1 MKSVLGVISCG
12 KVSVSLC
19 SALVVSSVLLLPGSG
34 VATPNII
41 VPLSDGGSTAT
52 VDLNGSTA
60 GMNNWSVGGQN
71 QLNRQWFWYAIGS
84 TAPQSIDSLG
94 LASYNTTGNNEVTA
108 TYQNA
113 QLAVTID
120 YVLAGGGVG
129 SGSADIT
136 ESISVVNNSGGSIN
150 LHFYQYS
157 DFNLLGSGANDSV
170 QLFGTPGSWNF
181 VQQTAGSSGI
191 GEAIVAP
198 DANHGEAAYVVP
210 NGGTLA
216 GLNGGSPLTLNDNP
230 SAGPGDVSWALEWDP
245 TVANGGTFDLT
256 KDKSLFIQ
264 VVPEPST
271 VALIA
276 LGLGAW
282 GLARRRQSV

>member
-1 MKSVLGVISCG
+1 MKCVC
-12 KVSVSLC
+12 KVVSYGQGNISLC
-19 SALVVSSVLLLPGSG
+19 AALVLTSVLLFPGRSM
-34 VATPNII
+34 ATPII
-41 VPLSDGGSTAT
+41 TETLSDGGSTAT
-52 VDLNGSTA
+52 VDLNGSNA
-60 GMNNWSVGGQN
+60 GMNSWSVNGQN

-84 TAPQSIDSLG
+84 TAPQPIDSLG
-94 LASYNTTGNNEVTA
+94 LSSYYTTGNNEVTA

-113 QLAVTID
+113 QLALTID

-136 ESISVVNNSGGSIN
+136 ESISAVNNSGASIN

-157 DFNLLGSGANDSV
+157 DFNLLGSGANDKV
-170 QLFGTPGSWNF
+170 QLFGIPGSWDF

-198 DANHGEAAYVVP
+198 DANHGEAALV
-210 NGGTLA
+210 GQTLA
-216 GLNGGSPLTLNDNP
+216 ELNGASALTLNDNP
-230 SAGPGDVSWALEWDP
+230 SAGPGDVTWALEWDP
-245 TVANGGTFDLT
+245 TIANGGTFDLT

-271 VALIA
+271 IALIA

-282 GLARRRQSV
+282 GLARRRQSF

>member
-1 MKSVLGVISCG
+1 MKCVREIVSYG
-12 KVSVSLC
+12 KASVSLC
-19 SALVVSSVLLLPGSG
+19 AALVVSSVLLFAGTSM
-34 VATPNII
+34 ATPNII
-41 VPLSDGGSTAT
+41 VTLSDAGSTAT
-52 VDLNGSTA
+52 VDLNGLTA
-60 GMNNWSVGGQN
+60 GMNSWSVNGQN

-94 LASYNTTGNNEVTA
+94 LTSYNQPNAAEVTA

-113 QLAVTID
+113 QLALTID

-136 ESISVVNNSGGSIN
+136 ESISVLNNSGGSVN
-150 LHFYQYS
+150 FHFYQYS
-157 DFNLLGSGANDSV
+157 DFNLLGSGASDSV
-170 QLFGTPGSWNF
+170 QLFGFPGSWNF

-198 DANHGEAAYVVP
+198 DANHGEAAFI
-210 NGGTLA
+210 GQTL
-216 GLNGGSPLTLNDNP
+216 GELNGASPLTLNDNP
-230 SAGPGDVSWALEWDP
+230 SAGPGDVTWALEWDP
-245 TVANGGTFDLT
+245 TIANGGMFDLT

-264 VVPEPST
+264 VIPEPST
-271 VALIA
+271 IALIA

-282 GLARRRQSV
+282 GLARRRQ